1 MLEIKISGLPVLP
14 LQRFLSYCRKQDGGR
29 GGEFL
34 WRVYAVLY

>member
-1 MLEIKISGLPVLP
+1 MLERKVSALVLP
-14 LQRFLSYCRKQDGGR
+14 LQRFLSYCRKQYGGR